1 MKCHTTRSCQPNFFD
16 QLDRGLNRI
25 VRDVISGDAPAIRP
39 IPLSVTEEAQRYVVE
54 CDLSGVRC
62 VDVTLQVEDGILEV
76 TAERRRTE
84 PIEGATVLVDERSY
98 AKHSRRLQLARD
110 VDAAA
115 IDAEF
120 GNGVLK
126 ITIPK
131 LAALVP
137 NKIQIRSVS

>member
-1 MKCHTTRSCQPNFFD
+1 MKCHTTRGCQPNFFD

-25 VRDVISGDAPAIRP
+25 VRDVMSGDATAVRP
-39 IPLSVTEEAQRYVVE
+39 IPLSVTEETQRYVVE
-54 CDLSGVRC
+54 CDLPGIPAN
-62 VDVTLQVEDGILEV
+62 DVTLQVEEGVLEV
-76 TAERRRTE
+76 AAERRRGE
-84 PIEGATVLVDERSY
+84 PAEGASVLVDERSY
-98 AKHSRRLQLARD
+98 AKFSRRLQLARD
-110 VDAAA
+110 ADATA

-131 LAALVP
+131 LAAVVP